1 MTVNFHAAKRSA
13 PDHESYLTLR
23 PVPLLGRG
31 IVALRQKAV
40 GQRVAGL
47 VEASEPFDHVLLGE
61 RSPERLGGQRVEVH
75 TRRRGG

>member
-47 VEASEPFDHVLLGE
+47 VEASEPFDHVLRGQRLH
-61 RSPERLGGQRVEVH
+61 ERLGGNGWHVH
-75 TRRRGG
+75 LRCDGA